1 MTNSIK
7 DIVGRET
14 THINGAFLIHAPGSF
29 LNGAGLGSGE
39 DKNTSTVKSFWQN
52 GKRVPY
58 VSSQAWRRWL
68 RNTLI
73 EETGWPKSEIEAI
86 GWNND
91 GSTNKVAGQLDPIIY
106 PEDDIFGYMFATG
119 RDVNPK
125 DDRIKRDHIPE
136 EQLVRPSAFKSSL
149 LRGVDGLIAMSEDQG
164 FVHLNDDTPLPYTTE
179 FYAAE
184 LIALFSLEVYRLG
197 VFEKKGNVSK
207 ELDPYLKDKHSDK
220 VEVLDHPVYRNGEIV
235 KRKGELTQYQNEVA
249 GALIR
254 SIARLRGGAK
264 MTQFGTSLNPS
275 FLMVAGMT
283 VGIVPFEHL
292 IMSKNGKP
300 MLNLQALEELIKDYK
315 DRFTTPFYIGMLS
328 GYLANEDEVRKLK
341 NVEGIE
347 VIIDTPIQVAEKLA
361 TALK

>member
-1 MTNSIK
+1 MTKSIK
-7 DIVGRET
+7 EIVGRKT

-52 GKRVPY
+52 GKKVPY

-91 GSTNKVAGQLDPIIY
+91 GSTNKVAGQLDPITY
-106 PEDDIFGYMFATG
+106 PEDDIFGYMFASG
-119 RDVNPK
+119 RDVNPR
-125 DDRIKRDHIPE
+125 DERIKRDHIPE
-136 EQLVRPSAFKSSL
+136 EQLVRPSTFKSSL
-149 LRGVDGLIAMSEDQG
+149 LRGIDGLISMNEDQG

-184 LIALFSLEVYRLG
+184 LMALFSLEIYRLG
-197 VFEKKGNVSK
+197 VFEKKGNVSQ
-207 ELDPYLKDKHSDK
+207 ELDPFLKERHSNLI
-220 VEVLDHPVYRNGEIV
+220 EVLDHPVYRNGEIV
-235 KRKGELTQYQNEVA
+235 KRKDGLTDYQTEVA
-249 GALIR
+249 GALIK
-254 SIARLRGGAK
+254 SIARLNGGAK
-264 MTQFGTSLNPS
+264 MAQFGTSLNPS
-275 FLMVAGMT
+275 LILVAGMT

-292 IMSKNGKP
+292 IGNKDGKP
-300 MLNLQALEELIKDYK
+300 VLNMQGLKELIKDYK

-328 GYLANEDEVRKLK
+328 GYLGNEEEVRDLSE
-341 NVEGIE
+341 VEGVE
-347 VIIDTPIQVAEKLA
+347 VVVDTPIQVAEKLA
-361 TALK
+361 AALN

>member
-1 MTNSIK
+1 MTKSIK
-7 DIVGRET
+7 DIVGRKT

-52 GKRVPY
+52 KKKIPY

-91 GSTNKVAGQLDPIIY
+91 GSTNKVAGQLDPITY
-106 PEDDIFGYMFATG
+106 PEDDIFGYMFASG
-119 RDVNPK
+119 KDVNPK
-125 DDRIKRDHIPE
+125 DERIKREHIPE
-136 EQLVRPSAFKSSL
+136 EQLVRPSAFKSSI
-149 LRGVDGLIAMSEDQG
+149 LRGIDGLVSMTEDQG

-184 LIALFSLEVYRLG
+184 LMALFSLEVYRLG
-197 VFEKKGNVSK
+197 IFEKKGKTSS

-220 VEVLDHPVYRNGEIV
+220 VEVMEHPIYSKGEIV
-235 KRKGELTQYQNEVA
+235 KRKGDLKKYQSEVA
-249 GALIR
+249 GELIKA
-254 SIARLRGGAK
+254 IARLNGGAK
-264 MTQFGTSLNPS
+264 MAQFGTSLNPS
-275 FLMVAGMT
+275 LMMVAGMT

-292 IMSKNGKP
+292 IGNENGKP
-300 MLNLQALEELIKDYK
+300 KLNLQGLKELIRDYK

-328 GYLANEDEVRKLK
+328 GYLANEDEVRKLTE
-341 NVEGIE
+341 VESIK
-347 VIIDTPIQVAEKLA
+347 VVIDTPIQVAEMLA
-361 TALK
+361 AELN